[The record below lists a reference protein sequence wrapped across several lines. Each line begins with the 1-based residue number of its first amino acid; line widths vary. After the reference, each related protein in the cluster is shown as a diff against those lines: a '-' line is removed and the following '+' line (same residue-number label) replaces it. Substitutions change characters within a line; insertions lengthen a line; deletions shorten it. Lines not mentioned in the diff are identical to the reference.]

1 MTNFSQVTLFYR
13 SLTPV
18 EQDHVVAAYTFELSK
33 CYEQTIRERQLI
45 ALANID
51 ADLGER
57 VAQGLGL
64 PAPKPTEE
72 ATDPEP
78 SAALSQLGET
88 WPVTG
93 RVVGLIIGADSSQAH
108 IAAMLEA
115 MQAADV
121 VSLVVAPAGGTYG
134 SLTAQRTYAN
144 ASSTEFDA
152 LVVISATPPA
162 PDAVPALDTK
172 SGAGHGPAAPS
183 DTRAS

>member
-1 MTNFSQVTLFYR
+1 M
-13 SLTPV
+13 
-18 EQDHVVAAYTFELSK
+18 
-33 CYEQTIRERQLI
+33 
-45 ALANID
+45 
-51 ADLGER
+51 
-57 VAQGLGL
+57 
-64 PAPKPTEE
+64 
-72 ATDPEP
+72 
-78 SAALSQLGET
+78 
-88 WPVTG
+88 TG

-108 IAAMLEA
+108 IAAMVKA

-172 SGAGHGPAAPS
+172 SGAGDGPAAPS